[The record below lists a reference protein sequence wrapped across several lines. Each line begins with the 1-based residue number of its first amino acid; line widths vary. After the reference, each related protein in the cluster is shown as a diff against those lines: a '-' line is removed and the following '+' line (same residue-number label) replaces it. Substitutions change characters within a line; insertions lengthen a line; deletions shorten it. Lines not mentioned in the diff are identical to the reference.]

1 MSIFNNKVKVFILV
15 GGYGT
20 RLRSVVKDVPKPMAM
35 IHGKPFLDYQINEI
49 EKSLNNVEIYLL
61 SYYKAEII
69 SKYYADH
76 SNINIIVE
84 KEALGTGGSIK
95 NAIKELNLS
104 KDESILILNGDTYLE
119 VDFKKFILE
128 SSKEINIL
136 ASFQE
141 DCSRYGTLE
150 IKDNCVISFKEKQ
163 KTTNS
168 YINAGC
174 YFLKKLSFL
183 IDNKTEKF
191 ALEDAFIEY
200 LNLNNNIGSFKYNG
214 IFIDIGIP
222 EDYYLMQ
229 EYIKVKNL
237 GK

>member
-1 MSIFNNKVKVFILV
+1 MSVFTNKIKVFILV

-20 RLRSVVKDVPKPMAM
+20 RLRSVVKDIPKPMAT
-35 IHGKPFLDYQINEI
+35 IEGKPFLDYQIEEI
-49 EKSLNNVEIYLL
+49 RKTLGNVEIYLL
-61 SYYKAEII
+61 SYYKSEVI

-104 KDESILILNGDTYLE
+104 KNESILILNGDTYLE

-128 SSKEINIL
+128 SSKEVNIL
-136 ASFQE
+136 VSFQE

-150 IKDNCVISFKEKQ
+150 IKDNCVVSFKEKQ
-163 KTTNS
+163 KITNC

-174 YFLKKLSFL
+174 YFFKNLSFI
-183 IDNKTEKF
+183 IDKKMEKF
-191 ALEDAFIEY
+191 ALEDTFIEY
-200 LNLNNNIGSFKYNG
+200 LNLNHNIGSFKYNG

-222 EDYYLMQ
+222 KDYYLMQ